1 MCWYEQLDEKVREYL
16 PDMTMEREVP
26 LSRHTSFRIGGPARR
41 MAFPT
46 SREQLVILMGL
57 AESCGVKPF
66 LLGRGTNLL
75 VDDRG
80 LDTLVIKTAEHMTAV
95 RQLDEVTLE
104 TSFEDDLGADSVDL
118 VELVMAIEEEFEVG
132 EIQEEDLSGLKTVGD
147 TVNYIASKVK

>member
-57 AESCGVKPF
+57 AETCGVKPF

-80 LDTLVIKTAEHMTAV
+80 LDTLVIKTAELRQVRAAV
-95 RQLDEVTLE
+95 LYQDR
-104 TSFEDDLGADSVDL
+104 
-118 VELVMAIEEEFEVG
+118 
-132 EIQEEDLSGLKTVGD
+132 EI
-147 TVNYIASKVK
+147 A